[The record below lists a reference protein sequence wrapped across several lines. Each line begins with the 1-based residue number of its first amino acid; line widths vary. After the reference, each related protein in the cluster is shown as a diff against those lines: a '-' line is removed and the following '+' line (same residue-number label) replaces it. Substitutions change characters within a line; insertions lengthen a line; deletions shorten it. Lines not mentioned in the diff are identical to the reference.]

1 MLGAGLALL
10 GGPAPGASVATS
22 GPELAATATAGA
34 AYTALEPTRL
44 LDTRLAGAALGPR
57 GSTSLAV
64 TGGSVPADATAV
76 AVNVTVTDTTAASYL
91 TVYPAGVAPPMI
103 SNLNWS
109 PGQTVA
115 NLVIVPVGSGGEVE
129 FYNYAGSTD
138 LVVDLEGYF
147 APELTGSTVGAYL
160 ALTPARIA
168 DTRVGSGYP
177 AAGTPLGPG
186 ASLAVQVAGVG
197 GVPATG
203 VSAALLNVTVSNPA
217 AAGYLTVF
225 PTGLARPTASN
236 LNWVKGQTLANRV
249 VVPLGSGGQISLYN
263 QSGTTNVVVDV
274 DGYFSSGTVSSNTLS
289 LFSALSPVRVL
300 DTRQTNSPLGAAASV
315 TVQMGGVAGIAAS
328 ASAVVANVTATDTT
342 ADSYLTVYPGGPP
355 PLASDLNW
363 SAGETVPNLTVAGLS
378 ASGTL
383 SIYNHA
389 GSVAVVVDVFGYF
402 SPVGS
407 GSTSSTTPTIASANW
422 SGYEVGDGP
431 YTSVAGTF
439 TVPDLAPSGT
449 YSAMAEWVGIDGAA
463 NSSLIQAGVGESYDP
478 TTNLVQIQ
486 PWWEILPA
494 PETPITSLTVV
505 PGNTVTVAISQSSA
519 STWTIQVT
527 NDSTGQ
533 RFATDQSYT
542 GPLSSA
548 EWIVEAPT
556 VSSSGAV
563 AALGAYSPNI
573 TFTGLQSVGTSLG
586 TTAVVME
593 QSGQV
598 VSVPSALTAVGFTVA
613 YGSTTPAA
621 P

>member
-10 GGPAPGASVATS
+10 GGPAPAAAAATS

-91 TVYPAGVAPPMI
+91 TVYPAGVAAPTI

-115 NLVIVPVGSGGEVE
+115 NLVIVPIGSGGEVE

-177 AAGTPLGPG
+177 EAGTPLGPG

-236 LNWVKGQTLANRV
+236 LNWIKGQTLANRV
-249 VVPLGSGGQISLYN
+249 VVPVGSGGQISLYN

-274 DGYFSSGTVSSNTLS
+274 DGYFSSGSVSSSNLS

-342 ADSYLTVYPGGPP
+342 AASYLTVYPGGPP

-383 SIYNHA
+383 AIYNHA

-478 TTNLVQIQ
+478 TTNQVQ
-486 PWWEILPA
+486 
-494 PETPITSLTVV
+494 
-505 PGNTVTVAISQSSA
+505 
-519 STWTIQVT
+519 
-527 NDSTGQ
+527 
-533 RFATDQSYT
+533 
-542 GPLSSA
+542 
-548 EWIVEAPT
+548 
-556 VSSSGAV
+556 
-563 AALGAYSPNI
+563 
-573 TFTGLQSVGTSLG
+573 
-586 TTAVVME
+586 
-593 QSGQV
+593 
-598 VSVPSALTAVGFTVA
+598 
-613 YGSTTPAA
+613 
-621 P
+621 